1 MGMKMKRIED
11 HFKLPRRTRNKFF
24 GLWYVLPELSFE
36 EFMEDD
42 YVDLILKYHPIQ
54 GRIREKIIPWFQRVF
69 NFYDYYKTIK
79 RWIKPCHPRWRKVL
93 PRHRYSD
100 VDHLIEES
108 VFALVLDFWYEEAR
122 PEVTFVDWSVEET
135 GHAEFYE
142 WLQKAVQKIEEEFPR
157 RDKELH
163 ETPIDKVQLFLD
175 KEREL
180 NKDKDNLL
188 KEIIDRKGYMWT

>member
-1 MGMKMKRIED
+1 M
-11 HFKLPRRTRNKFF
+11 
-24 GLWYVLPELSFE
+24 Y
-36 EFMEDD
+36 
-42 YVDLILKYHPIQ
+42 LIKDIF
-54 GRIREKIIPWFQRVF
+54 RS
-69 NFYDYYKTIK
+69 IK
-79 RWIKPCHPRWRKVL
+79 RFFKPCHPRWRKVL
-93 PRHRYSD
+93 PRNRYAD
-100 VDHLIEES
+100 VDHVIEES

-122 PEVTFVDWSVEET
+122 PEVTIVDWSLEET
-135 GHAEFYE
+135 GHAEFYA

-180 NKDKDNLL
+180 NRDKDNLL